1 MRDYT
6 ALMVLLFFFG
16 LTLYG
21 SYVNNQ
27 YHKLKEALH
36 NSNITCVPVKV
47 TDAYYCDSKVSVI
60 EKDKSVVI
68 EIKQ

>member
-1 MRDYT
+1 MRDYV
-6 ALMVLLFFFG
+6 ALIVLLFFFG

-21 SYVNNQ
+21 SYVDNQ
-27 YHKLKEALH
+27 YRKLTTALH

>member
-1 MRDYT
+1 MRDWT

-16 LTLYG
+16 ITLYG
-21 SYVNNQ
+21 SYVDNQ
-27 YHKLKEALH
+27 YHKLKQALH
-36 NSNITCVPVKV
+36 NSNIQCTPVKV
-47 TDAYYCDSKVSVI
+47 TDVYYCDSKVSVT

>member
-1 MRDYT
+1 MRDYV

-16 LTLYG
+16 LILYG
-21 SYVNNQ
+21 SYANNQ

-47 TDAYYCDSKVSVI
+47 TDVYYCDSKVSVT

-68 EIKQ
+68 EIKK